1 MVLLIISK
9 SLKMGTCMTGKPI
22 LIVGSISLDTIET
35 ISDRRE
41 SILGGSATYATVSAG
56 KSADVHLVGI
66 IGTDFP
72 AEGMKIF
79 EEYSQDLS
87 NLYQKDGQ
95 TFSWG
100 GRYPEDWDDRET
112 LFTEL
117 GVFTDYEPKLTEKNK
132 NTPVLFLANI
142 HPELQLSVL
151 KQNSKRECVI
161 IDTMNLWID
170 TERKKL
176 KEVISYCDVLLLNEF
191 EAEQFTRRKNHD
203 DQGAVLQSLGPQQ
216 VIIKCGKKGA
226 RLYSGHSVDT
236 IGVFPVK
243 NVVDPTGAGDAFG
256 GGLAAAVAHGE
267 SMTEAIINGSA
278 LASLCIEGFGIESLH
293 CSSNE
298 EINHRKEYLRK
309 TLNS

>member
-1 MVLLIISK
+1 
-9 SLKMGTCMTGKPI
+9 MTGKPI

-132 NTPVLFLANI
+132 NTPILFLANI

-151 KQNSKRECVI
+151 KQNSKQECVI

-256 GGLAAAVAHGE
+256 GGLAAALAHNE
-267 SMTEAIINGSA
+267 SIQEAIINGSA

-298 EINHRKEYLRK
+298 EIDHRKEYLRK

>member
-1 MVLLIISK
+1 MS
-9 SLKMGTCMTGKPI
+9 GKPI
-22 LIVGSISLDTIET
+22 LIVGSIGLDTIET

-72 AEGMKIF
+72 AEGIKIF

-87 NLYQKDGQ
+87 NLDQKDGQ

-100 GRYPEDWDDRET
+100 CRYPEDWDDRET

-117 GVFTDYEPKLTEKNK
+117 GVFVDYEPKLTEKNK
-132 NTPVLFLANI
+132 NTPILFLANI

>member
-1 MVLLIISK
+1 
-9 SLKMGTCMTGKPI
+9 MTGKPI

-117 GVFTDYEPKLTEKNK
+117 GVFTNYEPKLTEKNK
-132 NTPVLFLANI
+132 NTPILFLANI

-216 VIIKCGKKGA
+216 VIIKCGRKGA
-226 RLYSGHSVDT
+226 RLYSGHTVDT

-243 NVVDPTGAGDAFG
+243 NVVDPTGAGDSFG
-256 GGLAAAVAHGE
+256 GGLAAALAHDE
-267 SMTEAIINGSA
+267 SIKEAIINGSA
-278 LASLCIEGFGIESLH
+278 MASLCIEGFGIESLH
-293 CSSNE
+293 RASND
-298 EINHRKEYLRK
+298 EIDYRKEYLRN

>member
-1 MVLLIISK
+1 MVLLIISDF
-9 SLKMGTCMTGKPI
+9 LKMGTCMAVNPL

-72 AEGMKIF
+72 AEWITIF

-87 NLYQKDGQ
+87 NLDQKDGQ

-117 GVFTDYEPKLTEKNK
+117 GVFTNYKPKLTEKNK
-132 NTPVLFLANI
+132 NTPILFLANI

-151 KQNSKRECVI
+151 QQNSKRECVI
-161 IDTMNLWID
+161 IDTMNLWIN

-176 KEVISYCDVLLLNEF
+176 KEVIGYCDVLLLNEF

-216 VIIKCGKKGA
+216 VIIKCGRKGA
-226 RLYSGHSVDT
+226 RLYSGHSMDT

-256 GGLAAAVAHGE
+256 GGLAAALANDE
-267 SMTEAIINGSA
+267 SIQEAIINGSA

-293 CSSNE
+293 RASNN
-298 EINHRKEYLRK
+298 EIDHRKEYLRN

>member
-1 MVLLIISK
+1 
-9 SLKMGTCMTGKPI
+9 MTGKPI

-35 ISDRRE
+35 ISDRRD

-256 GGLAAAVAHGE
+256 GGLAAAVAHNE
-267 SMTEAIINGSA
+267 SMQEAIINGSA

-293 CSSNE
+293 NASNE
-298 EINHRKEYLRK
+298 EIDYRKDYLRK

>member
-1 MVLLIISK
+1 
-9 SLKMGTCMTGKPI
+9 MTGKPI

-256 GGLAAAVAHGE
+256 GGLAAALAHDE
-267 SMTEAIINGSA
+267 SIQEAIINGSA

-293 CSSNE
+293 CASNE
-298 EINHRKEYLRK
+298 EIDRRKDYLRK

>member
-1 MVLLIISK
+1 MS
-9 SLKMGTCMTGKPI
+9 GKPI
-22 LIVGSISLDTIET
+22 LIVGSIGLDTVET

-56 KSADVHLVGI
+56 KTADVHLVGI

-72 AEGMKIF
+72 EEGKKIF
-79 EEYSQDLS
+79 EKYSQDLS
-87 NLYQKDGQ
+87 NLDQKDGQ

-100 GRYPEDWDDRET
+100 GRYSEDWDERET

-117 GVFTDYEPKLTEKNK
+117 GVFTDYKPKLTVNN
-132 NTPVLFLANI
+132 NTPILFLANI

-151 KQNSKRECVI
+151 QQNSKRECVI

-170 TERKKL
+170 TARKKL

-216 VIIKCGKKGA
+216 VIIKCGRKGA
-226 RLYSGHSVDT
+226 RLYSGHTVET

-243 NVVDPTGAGDAFG
+243 NVVDPTGAGDSFG
-256 GGLAAAVAHGE
+256 GGLAAALAHDE
-267 SMTEAIINGSA
+267 SIKEAIINGSA
-278 LASLCIEGFGIESLH
+278 MASLCIEGFGIESLH
-293 CSSNE
+293 RASND
-298 EINHRKEYLRK
+298 EIDHRKEYLRN

>member
-1 MVLLIISK
+1 MS
-9 SLKMGTCMTGKPI
+9 GKPI
-22 LIVGSISLDTIET
+22 LIVGSIGLDTIET

-72 AEGMKIF
+72 AEGIKIF

-87 NLYQKDGQ
+87 NLDQKDGQ

-100 GRYPEDWDDRET
+100 CRYPEDWDDRET

-117 GVFTDYEPKLTEKNK
+117 GVFADYEPKLTENNK
-132 NTPVLFLANI
+132 NIPIIFLANI

-151 KQNSKRECVI
+151 QQNSKREFVI

-170 TERKKL
+170 TARKKL

-216 VIIKCGKKGA
+216 VIIKCGRKGA
-226 RLYSGHSVDT
+226 RLYSCLLYTSPSPRD
-236 IGVFPVK
+236 
-243 NVVDPTGAGDAFG
+243 
-256 GGLAAAVAHGE
+256 
-267 SMTEAIINGSA
+267 
-278 LASLCIEGFGIESLH
+278 
-293 CSSNE
+293 
-298 EINHRKEYLRK
+298 
-309 TLNS
+309 

>member
-1 MVLLIISK
+1 
-9 SLKMGTCMTGKPI
+9 MTGKPI

-256 GGLAAAVAHGE
+256 GGLAAALGHNE
-267 SMTEAIINGSA
+267 TIQEAIINGSA

-298 EINHRKEYLRK
+298 EIDHRKEYLRK

>member
-1 MVLLIISK
+1 MS
-9 SLKMGTCMTGKPI
+9 GKPI
-22 LIVGSISLDTIET
+22 LIVGSIGLDTIET

-72 AEGMKIF
+72 AEGIKIF

-87 NLYQKDGQ
+87 NLDQKDGQ

-100 GRYPEDWDDRET
+100 CRYPEDWDDRET

-117 GVFTDYEPKLTEKNK
+117 GVFVDYEPKLTENNK
-132 NTPVLFLANI
+132 NTPILFLANI

-151 KQNSKRECVI
+151 QQNSKRECVI

-170 TERKKL
+170 KARKKL
-176 KEVISYCDVLLLNEF
+176 KEVISYCDILLLNEF

-216 VIIKCGKKGA
+216 VIIKCGTKGA

-236 IGVFPVK
+236 IGIFPVQ

-293 CSSNE
+293 RASND
-298 EINHRKEYLRK
+298 EIDHRKDYLRK

>member
-1 MVLLIISK
+1 MAVN
-9 SLKMGTCMTGKPI
+9 PI

-56 KSADVHLVGI
+56 KSANVHLVGI

-72 AEGMKIF
+72 AEGMTIF

-87 NLYQKDGQ
+87 NLDQKDGQ

-100 GRYPEDWDDRET
+100 GRYLEDWDDRET
-112 LFTEL
+112 LFTKL

-132 NTPVLFLANI
+132 NTPILFLANI

-151 KQNSKRECVI
+151 QQNSKRECVI

-170 TERKKL
+170 TARKKL

-191 EAEQFTRRKNHD
+191 EAEQFTHRRNHD

-256 GGLAAAVAHGE
+256 GGFAAALAHDE
-267 SMTEAIINGSA
+267 SIQEAIINGSA
-278 LASLCIEGFGIESLH
+278 LASLCIEGFGIESLDH
-293 CSSNE
+293 ASND
-298 EINHRKEYLRK
+298 EIDHRKEYLRN

>member
-1 MVLLIISK
+1 
-9 SLKMGTCMTGKPI
+9 MTGKPI

-256 GGLAAAVAHGE
+256 GGLAAALAHDE
-267 SMTEAIINGSA
+267 SIQEAIINGSA

>member
-1 MVLLIISK
+1 
-9 SLKMGTCMTGKPI
+9 MTGKPI

-87 NLYQKDGQ
+87 NLDQKDGQ

-151 KQNSKRECVI
+151 QQNSKRECVI

-170 TERKKL
+170 TARKKL

-191 EAEQFTRRKNHD
+191 EAEQFTRRRNHD

-216 VIIKCGKKGA
+216 VIIKCGRKGA
-226 RLYSGHSVDT
+226 RLYSGHTVET

-256 GGLAAAVAHGE
+256 GGFAAALAHDE
-267 SMTEAIINGSA
+267 SIQEAMINGSA
-278 LASLCIEGFGIESLH
+278 LASLCIEGFGIESLDH
-293 CSSNE
+293 ASNN
-298 EINHRKEYLRK
+298 EIDHRKEYLRN

>member
-9 SLKMGTCMTGKPI
+9 SLKMEAYMSGKPI
-22 LIVGSISLDTIET
+22 LIVGSIGLDTIET
-35 ISDRRE
+35 ISERRE

-72 AEGMKIF
+72 EEGKKIF
-79 EEYSQDLS
+79 EKYSRDLS
-87 NLYQKDGQ
+87 NLDQKDGQ

-100 GRYPEDWDDRET
+100 GRYPEDWDDRQT

-117 GVFTDYEPKLTEKNK
+117 GVFANYEPKLTEKNK
-132 NTPVLFLANI
+132 NTPILFLANI

-151 KQNSKRECVI
+151 QQNSKRECVI

-216 VIIKCGKKGA
+216 VIIKCGRKGA
-226 RLYSGHSVDT
+226 RLYSGHTCLLYTS
-236 IGVFPVK
+236 PS
-243 NVVDPTGAGDAFG
+243 PRDA
-256 GGLAAAVAHGE
+256 
-267 SMTEAIINGSA
+267 
-278 LASLCIEGFGIESLH
+278 
-293 CSSNE
+293 
-298 EINHRKEYLRK
+298 
-309 TLNS
+309 

>member
-1 MVLLIISK
+1 
-9 SLKMGTCMTGKPI
+9 MTGKPI

-35 ISDRRE
+35 ISDRRD

-117 GVFTDYEPKLTEKNK
+117 GVFTNYEPKLTEKNK
-132 NTPVLFLANI
+132 NTPILFLANI

-191 EAEQFTRRKNHD
+191 EAEQFTHRKNHD

-256 GGLAAAVAHGE
+256 GGLAAALAHNE
-267 SMTEAIINGSA
+267 SIQEAIINGSA

-298 EINHRKEYLRK
+298 EIDHRKEYLRK

>member
-1 MVLLIISK
+1 MS
-9 SLKMGTCMTGKPI
+9 GKPI

-56 KSADVHLVGI
+56 KSADVHLVGV

-79 EEYSQDLS
+79 EEYSHDLS
-87 NLYQKDGQ
+87 NLDQKDGQ

-100 GRYPEDWDDRET
+100 GRYSEDWDERET

-117 GVFTDYEPKLTEKNK
+117 GVFTDYKPKLTVNN
-132 NTPVLFLANI
+132 NTPILFLANI

-151 KQNSKRECVI
+151 QQNSKRECVI

-170 TERKKL
+170 TARKKL

-191 EAEQFTRRKNHD
+191 EAEQFTHRKNHD

-216 VIIKCGKKGA
+216 VIIKCGTKGA

-236 IGVFPVK
+236 IGVFPVQ

-278 LASLCIEGFGIESLH
+278 LASLSIEGFGIESLH
-293 CSSNE
+293 RASNE
-298 EINHRKEYLRK
+298 EIDRRKDYLRK